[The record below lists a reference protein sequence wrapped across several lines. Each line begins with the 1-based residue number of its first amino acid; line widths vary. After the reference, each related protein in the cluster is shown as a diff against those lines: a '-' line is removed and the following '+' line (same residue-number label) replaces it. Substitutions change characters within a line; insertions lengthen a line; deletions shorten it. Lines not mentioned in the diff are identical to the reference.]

1 MDRVNSYAQQT
12 LRAVMQPLQHT
23 HRQTQTGTQTDA
35 QADTDRHAQ
44 TQADRQTDADRHN
57 SHTML

>member
-1 MDRVNSYAQQT
+1 
-12 LRAVMQPLQHT
+12 MQPLQH
-23 HRQTQTGTQTDA
+23 GTQTDA

-44 TQADRQTDADRHN
+44 TQVDRQTDTDRHRQIDADRHN